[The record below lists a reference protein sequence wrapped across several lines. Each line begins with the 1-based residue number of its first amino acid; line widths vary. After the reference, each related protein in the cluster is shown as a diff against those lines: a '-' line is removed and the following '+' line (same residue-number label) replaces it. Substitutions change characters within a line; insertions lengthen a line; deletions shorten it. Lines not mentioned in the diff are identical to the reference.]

1 MPRGRRTVST
11 RHGFDMHLTM
21 SELVDR
27 EIYCR
32 GVWEPLATQLFA
44 RVLRPGDAVADVGAN
59 IGWFSLLAARL
70 TGPRG
75 RVHAFEASRPTF
87 ALLGDNLSLNAA
99 ANVEPHLVAVGESA
113 GQTSI
118 IQREA
123 GNRGADCRKPR
134 SGRTRQRANG
144 KAGRGAGPGAA
155 AADQARHRRM
165 GGQGPARCLGPARQG
180 RPRPDLLFE
189 FTPDFLR
196 AAGDDP
202 AELLRWLAAL
212 DYRLSMITPAGLEPL
227 DAGCWSGARRAA
239 RTSSSRC
246 CAKPPERFLAPDER
260 QEGGHVGRAPSR
272 SALAAGGRNR
282 APCPCARSRP

>member
-1 MPRGRRTVST
+1 MRNTVATFLAGVCRNAPFECGRWRIGSLASRLFESGPMPRGRRTVST

-27 EIYCR
+27 EIYCQ

-44 RVLRPGDAVADVGAN
+44 QVLRPGDAVADVGAN

-113 GQTSI
+113 GRASI

-123 GNRGADCRKPR
+123 GNRGADCAGPDLGGPGSVPMVRLDEVLAGVPLRLIKLDIE
-134 SGRTRQRANG
+134 GWEA
-144 KAGRGAGPGAA
+144 KALRGASGLL
-155 AADQARHRRM
+155 DK
-165 GGQGPARCLGPARQG
+165 PAG
-180 RPRPDLLFE
+180 PDLLFE

-212 DYRLSMITPAGLEPL
+212 DYRMSMITPAGLEPL
-227 DAGCWSGARRAA
+227 DAEVLERRQTYLYCRKNQFKPLLRQAA
-239 RTSSSRC
+239 
-246 CAKPPERFLAPDER
+246 
-260 QEGGHVGRAPSR
+260 
-272 SALAAGGRNR
+272 
-282 APCPCARSRP
+282 